1 MTDDEV
7 APKTMLYPRDPSLD
21 PQLVWKGKDEQDRH
35 PLEVPV
41 VPIYI
46 QEKIRPQSHRAGRVE
61 QASRL
66 RFGRIA
72 WSRRPACGLG
82 GRPRPPAPCLALHI
96 YYLSSICMDRSY
108 DSLRDEVLQLDRD
121 SQRRLA
127 DEIEDR
133 LAEPHDEIDEAW
145 SQEIKRRLDA
155 HRRGEGSSVTAEES
169 IANARK
175 HLEEAKRAR
184 GWL

>member
-82 GRPRPPAPCLALHI
+82 GSRGAGVPPAVWADVPARPPPAWHFI
-96 YYLSSICMDRSY
+96 SI
-108 DSLRDEVLQLDRD
+108 
-121 SQRRLA
+121 
-127 DEIEDR
+127 I
-133 LAEPHDEIDEAW
+133 
-145 SQEIKRRLDA
+145 
-155 HRRGEGSSVTAEES
+155 
-169 IANARK
+169 
-175 HLEEAKRAR
+175 
-184 GWL
+184 